1 MIQCRSRKHTKS
13 GESLSFFQ
21 KTSRRKMRNGRIQ
34 IKLRFDTFGTITIH
48 FSSVY
53 WFFLLTKKCVF
64 TSDQKLLRIWFYRPF
79 LSILFVTFIRRQNNN
94 SSMKLSRLKNPR
106 RKKYYWILLLFILL
120 LFVVIFRLLFEF
132 ERWWQKRRERER
144 KKNLK
149 SISFQ
154 IANNIDNDRF
164 FWKHSFK
171 TKI

>member
-34 IKLRFDTFGTITIH
+34 IKLRFDTFGTITFH

-106 RKKYYWILLLFILL
+106 RKKNYWILLLFILL

-144 KKNLK
+144 KTKLEEYF
-149 SISFQ
+149 IS
-154 IANNIDNDRF
+154 NR
-164 FWKHSFK
+164 K
-171 TKI
+171 